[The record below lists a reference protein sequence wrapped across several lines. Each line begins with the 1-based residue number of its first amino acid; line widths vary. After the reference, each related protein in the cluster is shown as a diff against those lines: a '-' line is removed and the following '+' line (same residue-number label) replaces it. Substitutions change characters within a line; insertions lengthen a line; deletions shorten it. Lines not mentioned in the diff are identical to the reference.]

1 MRRRLG
7 IAHDERVV
15 LVVAG
20 SWGVGDVPK
29 TLRSITTSGPY
40 HPITVC
46 GRDDKLR
53 ESLVAAGLG
62 GTVLGWTDEMP
73 GLMAAADALVENAG
87 GLTAMEAFAAG
98 LPVITFHPIAGHGK
112 DNARYMSGSGVSRYA
127 HDDRELAVTLDEATA
142 PGAPRDEM
150 IRAGKALFAGDPTDD
165 VLELASHTRADQL
178 VVPFQTPKGRRR
190 VTTIAAS
197 LAGLYLLLTIGAQ
210 GVAAL
215 GVGVAKPPKTA
226 THAVFLGVRVTGPE
240 MRNSNV
246 VHQIQ
251 DMGATLVVDGRT
263 AVQTGHRLETLAE
276 EGIHIGNGGW
286 GQSHFLRWNRAH
298 DDCRKAGQTIAQ
310 TAGIRTPREFV
321 PGRRL
326 DGFDQFYCRTGK
338 LKQRLVEPNQTFR
351 PEDAVT
357 PQGRKVY
364 LLDGRNRDPE
374 SVAIALAD
382 FETRVQ
388 GSGLSVRPL
397 EDLR

>member
-1 MRRRLG
+1 
-7 IAHDERVV
+7 
-15 LVVAG
+15 
-20 SWGVGDVPK
+20 
-29 TLRSITTSGPY
+29 
-40 HPITVC
+40 
-46 GRDDKLR
+46 
-53 ESLVAAGLG
+53 
-62 GTVLGWTDEMP
+62 
-73 GLMAAADALVENAG
+73 
-87 GLTAMEAFAAG
+87 
-98 LPVITFHPIAGHGK
+98 
-112 DNARYMSGSGVSRYA
+112 
-127 HDDRELAVTLDEATA
+127 
-142 PGAPRDEM
+142 
-150 IRAGKALFAGDPTDD
+150 
-165 VLELASHTRADQL
+165 
-178 VVPFQTPKGRRR
+178 
-190 VTTIAAS
+190 
-197 LAGLYLLLTIGAQ
+197 
-210 GVAAL
+210 
-215 GVGVAKPPKTA
+215 
-226 THAVFLGVRVTGPE
+226 
-240 MRNSNV
+240 
-246 VHQIQ
+246 
-251 DMGATLVVDGRT
+251 VVDGRT
-263 AVQTGHRLETLAE
+263 AAQTGHRLETLAE

-388 GSGLSVRPL
+388 DSGLSVRPL